1 MCHSKVHIHG
11 GVFIINDGGIGMN
24 VFACE
29 YWQRHC
35 RFLFLNGPKDK
46 PSSLGES
53 SDNPIN
59 PMNDLSL
66 SWFILAISSHGI
78 VFIGF
83 ASSEME
89 ETSNKSQ
96 RGQFTMRKMRKFSS
110 NLENCRHYQYNKRG
124 CPNMKDLT
132 ITAKVDLSRISPS
145 RTFKNN
151 NFACKQQPC
160 WGKIAENYRRKFD
173 LYHQLTVSPH

>member
-1 MCHSKVHIHG
+1 MRILTETLQVS
-11 GVFIINDGGIGMN
+11 
-24 VFACE
+24 
-29 YWQRHC
+29 
-35 RFLFLNGPKDK
+35 FLNGPKDK

-96 RGQFTMRKMRKFSS
+96 RGQFTMRKMRMFS
-110 NLENCRHYQYNKRG
+110 
-124 CPNMKDLT
+124 
-132 ITAKVDLSRISPS
+132 
-145 RTFKNN
+145 
-151 NFACKQQPC
+151 
-160 WGKIAENYRRKFD
+160 
-173 LYHQLTVSPH
+173 

>member
-1 MCHSKVHIHG
+1 MFGEWYTCICTYIYTYKYIYIYIHTHMYLCCS
-11 GVFIINDGGIGMN
+11 IGMN
-24 VFACE
+24 VSNACE

-66 SWFILAISSHGI
+66 SWFIRAISSHGI

-96 RGQFTMRKMRKFSS
+96 RGQFTMRKMRMFSS
-110 NLENCRHYQYNKRG
+110 NLESCRHYQYDKRG

-132 ITAKVDLSRISPS
+132 ITSKSG
-145 RTFKNN
+145 FN
-151 NFACKQQPC
+151 
-160 WGKIAENYRRKFD
+160 
-173 LYHQLTVSPH
+173 